1 MHSEHHLSFL
11 ERTLS
16 KLSAAIASPIPCSAA
31 SAQSALPVS
40 NPGFEVGAPQV
51 SCYSPVPRGQSLG
64 GWIAVGDGADYMV
77 DWMWRCRTG
86 WFNTCPFE
94 GVACSVNPGEPIR

>member
-11 ERTLS
+11 KGTLS
-16 KLSAAIASPIPCSAA
+16 KLPAAIASLILCSTL
-31 SAQSALPVS
+31 SAQSALPVP

-77 DWMWRCRTG
+77 DWMWGCCPG

-94 GVACSVNPGEPIR
+94 GLACSVNPEGPIR